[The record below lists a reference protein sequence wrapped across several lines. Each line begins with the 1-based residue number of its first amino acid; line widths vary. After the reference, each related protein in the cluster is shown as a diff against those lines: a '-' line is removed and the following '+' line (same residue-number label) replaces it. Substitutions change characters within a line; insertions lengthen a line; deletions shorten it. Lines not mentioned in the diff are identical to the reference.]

1 MSGFDS
7 SMTVESQTSPQAGHG
22 DRLAGR
28 RLNALLVGYHYFP
41 ENNGGVQRLAALKKY
56 LPRFGVDV
64 NLLTHRGTIKATA
77 SDDSDNVVRAFD
89 ITRHG
94 MPLPV
99 FLAYRLLQRVMRYL
113 GARGARYT
121 LWRRNA
127 IRRAERLVGAQR
139 PDVIVATYPP
149 TETIE
154 VALTICRRFD
164 IPLVVDFRDGLV
176 FEPLDPSLFKLPRI
190 ARFLRRLDEQVIEKA
205 SAVVTVSEPISDYY
219 RARQVARVETIAN
232 GFDPDEFR
240 GTAMPRPV
248 TFRDDRIN
256 IVHTGRLGRSRV
268 GTRIDAMLKAL
279 HSFDEGEADRRILL
293 HFFGVYSPEESRL
306 LQPFVDRGLVLMHG
320 LVSRAESLA
329 LQRHADVLLL
339 VTAVGQRSV
348 ATGKLFEYLG
358 AGKPILALTA
368 GTEAEAIVRDTGAG
382 WVVAPDD
389 PAAIC
394 ATLRSLAAQGAL
406 SSIERRPERVSRYER
421 QHQARRYADLLSD
434 VVHTHRNAALKD
446 TRSVS

>member
-1 MSGFDS
+1 
-7 SMTVESQTSPQAGHG
+7 MTVESQTSLQVVHDGRSA
-22 DRLAGR
+22 DR
-28 RLNALLVGYHYFP
+28 RLGALLVGYHYFP
-41 ENNGGVQRLAALKKY
+41 ENNGGVQRLAAMKKY

-64 NLLTHRGTIKATA
+64 NVLTHRGTIKVTA
-77 SDDSDNVVRAFD
+77 SEDSDNVVRAFD

-94 MPLPV
+94 VPLPV
-99 FLAYRLLQRVMRYL
+99 FLAYRLLQRVTRYL
-113 GARGARYT
+113 GATGARYA

-127 IRRAERLVGAQR
+127 IRHAERLVRAQR

-149 TETIE
+149 AETIE

-176 FEPLDPSLFKLPRI
+176 FEPLDPSLFRLPHI
-190 ARFLRRLDEQVIEKA
+190 ARFLRSLDERVIEKA

-219 RARQVARVETIAN
+219 RARHAARVETIAN

-240 GTAMPRPV
+240 GEATPRPT

-268 GTRIDAMLKAL
+268 GTRIDAMLEAL
-279 HSFDEGEADRRILL
+279 LRFDDGEADRRVLL
-293 HFFGVYSPEESRL
+293 HFFGVYSAEESRL

-320 LVSRAESLA
+320 LVSRDEALA

-368 GTEAEAIVRDTGAG
+368 GTEAESIVRDTGAG
-382 WVVAPDD
+382 WVVTPDD
-389 PAAIC
+389 PTAIC
-394 ATLRSLAAQGAL
+394 AALRTLAREGAL
-406 SSIERRPERVSRYER
+406 TSIERRAERVSRYER
-421 QHQARRYADLLSD
+421 QYQARRYAELLAD
-434 VVHTHRNAALKD
+434 VVRTHRKAAWEG
-446 TRSVS
+446 TGGAS

>member
-1 MSGFDS
+1 
-7 SMTVESQTSPQAGHG
+7 MTAESQTSLQAGHE
-22 DRLAGR
+22 DPSADR

-41 ENNGGVQRLAALKKY
+41 ENNGGVQRLAAMKKY

-64 NLLTHRGTIKATA
+64 SLLTHRGSIKEAA
-77 SDDSDNVVRAFD
+77 SEGTDGVVRAFD
-89 ITRHG
+89 VTRHG
-94 MPLPV
+94 VPLPV
-99 FLAYRLLQRVMRYL
+99 FLVYRALQRMTRYL
-113 GARGARYT
+113 GATGARYT

-127 IRRAERLVGAQR
+127 IRHAERLVGTRR
-139 PDVIVATYPP
+139 PDVVVATYPP

-154 VALTICRRFD
+154 VALTLCRRFD

-176 FEPLDPSLFKLPRI
+176 FEPLDPGLFRLPRI
-190 ARFLRRLDEQVIEKA
+190 ARFLRSLDEQVIEKA

-219 RARQVARVETIAN
+219 RARHVARVETIAN

-240 GTAMPRPV
+240 RKAMPRPA

-268 GTRIDAMLKAL
+268 GTRIDAMLEAL
-279 HSFDEGEADRRILL
+279 RRFDAGEADRRVLF
-293 HFFGVYSPEESRL
+293 HFFGVYSAQESRL

-320 LVSRAESLA
+320 LVSRDESLA

-339 VTAVGQRSV
+339 VTAVGQRSI

-394 ATLRSLAAQGAL
+394 AVLRNLAQEGAL
-406 SSIERRPERVSRYER
+406 SSIERRAERISRYER
-421 QHQARRYADLLSD
+421 QHQAKRYADLLAD
-434 VVHTHRNAALKD
+434 VVHRHRSAALGS
-446 TRSVS
+446 TGSVS

>member
-1 MSGFDS
+1 
-7 SMTVESQTSPQAGHG
+7 MTAESQTSLQVVHD
-22 DRLAGR
+22 DRLADR

-41 ENNGGVQRLAALKKY
+41 ENNGGVQRLAAMKKY

-64 NLLTHRGTIKATA
+64 SLLTHRGTIKVTA
-77 SDDSDNVVRAFD
+77 SEDSDNVVRAFD
-89 ITRHG
+89 ITRYG
-94 MPLPV
+94 VPLPV
-99 FLAYRLLQRVMRYL
+99 FLAYRLLQRVTRYL
-113 GARGARYT
+113 GATGARYA

-127 IRRAERLVGAQR
+127 IRHAERLVRAQR

-176 FEPLDPSLFKLPRI
+176 FEPLDPSLFRLPRI
-190 ARFLRRLDEQVIEKA
+190 ARFLRGLDEQVIEQA

-219 RARQVARVETIAN
+219 RARHVARVETIAN

-240 GTAMPRPV
+240 DKAMPRPA

-268 GTRIDAMLKAL
+268 GTRIDAMLEAL
-279 HSFDEGEADRRILL
+279 LRFDGGEADRRVLF
-293 HFFGVYSPEESRL
+293 HFFGVYSAQESRL
-306 LQPFVDRGLVLMHG
+306 LQPFVDRGLVLIHG

-382 WVVAPDD
+382 WAVAPDD

-394 ATLRSLAAQGAL
+394 AALRNLAREGAL
-406 SSIERRPERVSRYER
+406 SSIERRAERVGRYER
-421 QHQARRYADLLSD
+421 QHQARRYADLLAD
-434 VVHTHRNAALKD
+434 VVRTHRNAALEG
-446 TRSVS
+446 TGGVS